1 MICRNSAKY
10 GLTVAAVIAL
20 LVGSLHAQVEQD
32 QIIAQARAALESG
45 LFQGALELA
54 EKAAAMFP
62 ERAEAWFVLGAARQQ
77 QPGGAEGAIEAYR
90 EAIRLNPDRPDA
102 YMAVGRIHLKRMR
115 LGGAMSSVG
124 IAIDSFTRV
133 IELNPS
139 HPEAYWLRGVAFLEG
154 RGDSVRAGADFE
166 TQLEVVRGHP
176 EASVHLLQLAVDTG
190 EFRLAEELAA
200 PMLVALKWD
209 LRIYRPML
217 QLYIEMEEW
226 KAAALVS
233 GRFLD
238 VLPAGELDVIYD
250 LSPLLPKSR
259 KGTYEQLD
267 ADARMH
273 FWRNYWSERGG
284 ADLKRLP
291 TRWIEHIWRVTEA
304 RHLFGRRRFPWDFRG
319 ELFVRY
325 GPPDYRITDLSGTN
339 LDLIVDDLFLYRLNY
354 RMFDLNMPYSAIDAI
369 MDEFRSSNTILE
381 RNASLRG
388 ERFEIWIYKS
398 RGLLFRLSD
407 PLMRDEFQPAFP
419 VDQQFDDNLQSRLPV
434 ISKIEEI
441 TEPLHPML
449 QIAQFRGLEGKTR
462 LHTYISLPV
471 IELTGALSGNL
482 PSTIVSSSVI
492 LTDDSTKVVA
502 EGSRERWL
510 HAGPSTEVQ
519 RSRRFV
525 EAISFL
531 VNAGNYWFT
540 TFMEHPDSDRVGSFG
555 PRRITIRDYSNA
567 LFSMSDVVLAATDSL
582 GRFESNLL
590 DEGILYL
597 PQPGSVFDLE
607 KPFIIY
613 FELYNLQRDQAGIST
628 YDITYEVFPE
638 PRSRVLPE
646 QLEASTTDIEE
657 SRTGSPAVS
666 MTSTYR
672 SLRPDVMHSIVL
684 SMKGHAEDFYRL
696 RVSLEDSLSG
706 ERLERETTFR
716 VLYSIYPPPIPPT
729 DCPN

>member
-1 MICRNSAKY
+1 MIRRISAKY
-10 GLTVAAVIAL
+10 GFMMAAIIAL
-20 LVGSLHAQVEQD
+20 PVGSLHAQTEQD
-32 QIIAQARAALESG
+32 QIIAQARAALELG

-54 EKAAAMFP
+54 EKATEIFP
-62 ERAEAWFVLGAARQQ
+62 EKSEAWFVLGAARQQ
-77 QPGGAEGAIEAYR
+77 QPGGAEGAIEAYG

-102 YMAVGRIHLKRMR
+102 YMAIGRIHLKRMR
-115 LGGAMSSVG
+115 LGGATSSVDF
-124 IAIDSFTRV
+124 AVNFFTRV

-154 RGDSVRAGADFE
+154 RADSVRAGADFE

-176 EASVHLLQLAVDTG
+176 EASVRLLQLAIDTG

-209 LRIYRPML
+209 MRIYRPML
-217 QLYIEMEEW
+217 RLYIEKEEW
-226 KAAALVS
+226 EAAALVS
-233 GRFLD
+233 GRFLE
-238 VLPAGELDVIYD
+238 VLPAGELDAIYD
-250 LSPLLPKSR
+250 LSPLLPTSR

-273 FWRNYWSERGG
+273 FWRTYWGGRGG

-291 TRWIEHIWRVTEA
+291 IRWIEHIWRVTEA
-304 RHLFGRRRFPWDFRG
+304 RHLFGRRRFPWDYRG

-339 LDLIVDDLFLYRLNY
+339 LDLIVDDLFLFRLNY

-369 MDEFRSSNTILE
+369 MDELRSGISMAE
-381 RNASLRG
+381 RNVNLRG
-388 ERFEIWIYKS
+388 GRFEIWIYKNK
-398 RGLLFRLSD
+398 GLLFRLSD

-419 VDQQFDDNLQSRLPV
+419 IDQQLDDNLRSRLPV
-434 ISKIEEI
+434 ISKVEET
-441 TEPLHPML
+441 TEPLRPML

-462 LHTYISLPV
+462 LHTYVSLPA
-471 IELTGALSGNL
+471 IELTGAPSRGL
-482 PSTIVSSSVI
+482 PSTFVSNSVI
-492 LTDDSTKVVA
+492 LTDDSTRVVA
-502 EGSRERWL
+502 EGSRERQL
-510 HAGPSTEVQ
+510 RAGPSTEVQ

-531 VNAGNYWFT
+531 VDAGDYWFT
-540 TFMEHPDSDRVGSFG
+540 TFMEHPDSDRSGSFG
-555 PRRITIRDYSNA
+555 PRRIAIRDYSNA
-567 LFSMSDVVLAATDSL
+567 SFSVSDVVLAATDSL

-590 DEGILYL
+590 DEGIPYL

-607 KPFIIY
+607 KPLIIY
-613 FELYNLQRDQAGIST
+613 FEVYNLQRDQEGIT
-628 YDITYEVFPE
+628 KYEITYEVFPE
-638 PRSRVLPE
+638 PRSRILPE
-646 QLEASTTDIEE
+646 QLEASTTTIQE

-684 SMKGHAEDFYRL
+684 SMNGHEEDFYRL
-696 RVSLEDSLSG
+696 RVSVEDSISG

-729 DCPN
+729 EYPN

>member
-1 MICRNSAKY
+1 MICRNFAKY
-10 GLTVAAVIAL
+10 GLIVTAVMAL
-20 LVGSLHAQVEQD
+20 QVGSLFAQVEEGQV
-32 QIIAQARAALESG
+32 IAQARAALESG
-45 LFQGALELA
+45 LFLEALELA
-54 EKAAAMFP
+54 EKAVAMFP

-77 QPGGAEGAIEAYR
+77 QPGGFEGAIEAYR
-90 EAIRLNPDRPDA
+90 EAIRLNPDHPDA
-102 YMAVGRIHLKRMR
+102 YMAVGRIHLRRMQ
-115 LGGAMSSVG
+115 LGGESRSSG

-154 RGDSVRAGADFE
+154 RGDSILAGADFE

-176 EASVHLLQLAVDTG
+176 EASIRLLQLAVDTG
-190 EFRLAEELAA
+190 EFRLAQELAA
-200 PMLVALKWD
+200 LMLVTFKWD

-217 QLYIEMEEW
+217 RLYIEMEEW
-226 KAAALVS
+226 DAAALVV
-233 GRFLD
+233 GRFLE

-250 LSPLLPKSR
+250 LSPLLPTSS

-284 ADLKRLP
+284 VDLNRLP

-304 RHLFGRRRFPWDFRG
+304 RHLFGTRRFPWDFRG

-325 GPPDYRITDLSGTN
+325 GPPEYRITDLSGTN
-339 LDLIVDDLFLYRLNY
+339 LDLILDELYISRLNY
-354 RMFDLNMPYSAIDAI
+354 RMFDLNMPYSAIDSI
-369 MDEFRSSNTILE
+369 MDEFRLNNMTMAQIVSQ
-381 RNASLRG
+381 RG
-388 ERFEIWIYKS
+388 DRIEFWIYKKN
-398 RGLLFRLSD
+398 GLLFRMSD
-407 PLMRDEFQPAFP
+407 PLMRDEFQLAFQI
-419 VDQQFDDNLQSRLPV
+419 DRQLNDNLQSRLPV

-441 TEPLHPML
+441 TEPLHPIL
-449 QIAQFRGLEGKTR
+449 QIAQFRGSEGKTR
-462 LHTYISLPV
+462 LHTYISTPV
-471 IELTGALSGNL
+471 VELTGVLSGNL
-482 PSTIVSSSVI
+482 PSTFLSSSVI
-492 LTDDSTKVVA
+492 LTDDSTREVA
-502 EGSRERWL
+502 EGSRKRWL
-510 HAGPSTEVQ
+510 QAGPSTEVQ

-531 VNAGNYWFT
+531 VDAGDYWFT

-567 LFSMSDVVLAATDSL
+567 SFSMSDAVLAATDSL

-590 DEGILYL
+590 DEGVPYL

-613 FELYNLQRDQAGIST
+613 FEVYNLQSDQAGIST
-628 YDITYEVFPE
+628 YNITFEVFPE

-646 QLEASTTDIEE
+646 QLEASVTNISE

-672 SLRPDVMHSIVL
+672 SLRPDVMHNIVL
-684 SMKGHAEDFYRL
+684 SMKGHAEDFYRFK
-696 RVSLEDSLSG
+696 VSVEDSLSG
-706 ERLERETTFR
+706 KRIERETTFR
-716 VLYSIYPPPIPPT
+716 VLYSIYPPPIPPPET
-729 DCPN
+729 PN